1 MIQEAEVGDVVGL
14 TCDQLSQVVN
24 ILHNLVRSADIPSKG
39 RSQDLFKCLQ
49 KFYSVLEQLTKH
61 VCVCIHVCLCMC
73 MCGYVYMCVYMYVCA
88 CLRVCVFVCNIV
100 GRG

>member
-1 MIQEAEVGDVVGL
+1 MIQEAEGGDVVGL

-61 VCVCIHVCLCMC
+61 VCLCMCVYTCVSVYVHVWVCVYVCIHM
-73 MCGYVYMCVYMYVCA
+73 CA
-88 CLRVCVFVCNIV
+88 CVCVSE
-100 GRG
+100 

>member
-1 MIQEAEVGDVVGL
+1 MIQEAEGGDVVGL

-61 VCVCIHVCLCMC
+61 VCLCMC

-88 CLRVCVFVCNIV
+88 YVCVCLCVILWGG

>member
-1 MIQEAEVGDVVGL
+1 MVGL

-61 VCVCIHVCLCMC
+61 VCND
-73 MCGYVYMCVYMYVCA
+73 
-88 CLRVCVFVCNIV
+88 VCVCVCVRVILLGGDQV
-100 GRG
+100 Y

>member
-1 MIQEAEVGDVVGL
+1 MIQEAEGGDVVGL
-14 TCDQLSQVVN
+14 ACDQLSQVVN

-61 VCVCIHVCLCMC
+61 VCLCMC
-73 MCGYVYMCVYMYVCA
+73 MCGYVYMTICVYTC
-88 CLRVCVFVCNIV
+88 VCV
-100 GRG
+100 RE

>member
-1 MIQEAEVGDVVGL
+1 MVGL

-61 VCVCIHVCLCMC
+61 VCLCMCVYTCVSVYVHVWVCVYVCIHM
-73 MCGYVYMCVYMYVCA
+73 CA
-88 CLRVCVFVCNIV
+88 CVCVSE
-100 GRG
+100 

>member
-1 MIQEAEVGDVVGL
+1 MIQEAEGGDVVGL

-61 VCVCIHVCLCMC
+61 VCV
-73 MCGYVYMCVYMYVCA
+73 YVRVYMYVCICA
-88 CLRVCVFVCNIV
+88 CVGMCICVCTCTYVLTCVCTCV
-100 GRG
+100 SV